1 MKKIVQFSKINKDD
15 AKQIAILH
23 KKAFDDILSYQDIY
37 SLEKY
42 YIELIQICN
51 LSQKA
56 TYENK
61 IVGYLIFSKENPFS
75 TLIKTSYFNFI
86 KSSLKYFLI
95 NKKEILLLV
104 ATFIYSKKYKQIME
118 LSYIAVDEKLQRSNF
133 KIGTNLI
140 NNLCNQIK
148 SEKIW
153 LKTNNK
159 NAIDFYKKNG
169 FTLKKYTFG
178 RWYFEL

>member
-1 MKKIVQFSKINKDD
+1 MQIRYSKINKDD

-23 KKAFDDILSYQDIY
+23 KKVFNDILSYQNIN
-37 SLEKY
+37 SLETY
-42 YIELIQICN
+42 YKELIQLCN

-56 TYENK
+56 TYDNR
-61 IVGYLIFSKENPFS
+61 IVGYLIFSNENPFG

-86 KSSLKYFLI
+86 KTSLKYFLS
-95 NKKEILLLV
+95 NKKEILFLV

-118 LSYIAVDEKLQRSNF
+118 LSYIAVDKKFQRSNF

-140 NNLCNQIK
+140 NNLHKQIK

-169 FTLKKYTFG
+169 FTLKKYTYG

>member
-1 MKKIVQFSKINKDD
+1 MQIQFSKINKYD

-23 KKAFDDILSYQDIY
+23 KKTFDDILSYQDID

-42 YIELIQICN
+42 YIDLIQICN

-56 TYENK
+56 TYNNK
-61 IVGYLIFSKENPFS
+61 IVGYLIFSKLNPFS

-86 KSSLKYFLI
+86 KNSFKYFLV

-118 LSYIAVDEKLQRSNF
+118 LSYIAVDEKLQRSNL

-140 NNLCNQIK
+140 NNLYKQIK
-148 SEKIW
+148 LEKIW
-153 LKTNNK
+153 LKTNNR
-159 NAIDFYKKNG
+159 NAIEFYKKNG
-169 FTLKKYTFG
+169 FTLKRFTFG